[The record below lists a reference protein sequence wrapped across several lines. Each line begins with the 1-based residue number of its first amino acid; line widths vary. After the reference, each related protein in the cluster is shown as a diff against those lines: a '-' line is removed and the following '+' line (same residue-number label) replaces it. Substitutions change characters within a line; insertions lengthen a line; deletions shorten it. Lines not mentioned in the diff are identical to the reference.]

1 METLFNNIQKRIAD
15 NIEWLHGQV
24 DEDYGQLDMLYRQ
37 DEDSETYPMVYPMV
51 LIDTPEVQW
60 QTLGGVGGT
69 MQKGTVNVI
78 VKLAIDCYDDTHYT
92 SGTAEKAAERME
104 KTRQVHSLLQMYRPE
119 CCQTPM
125 QRKRSRYYTM
135 PRGIKIYEMHY
146 ETTVWED
153 GSLSKE

>member
-1 METLFNNIQKRIAD
+1 METLFNDIQKRIAD
-15 NIEWLHGQV
+15 NIEWLHDQV

-60 QTLGGVGGT
+60 QTLGGVGGI

-92 SGTAEKAAERME
+92 SGTAEKAAEGW
-104 KTRQVHSLLQMYRPE
+104 
-119 CCQTPM
+119 
-125 QRKRSRYYTM
+125 RKPGRYTLFC
-135 PRGIKIYEMHY
+135 RC
-146 ETTVWED
+146 TVPD
-153 GSLSKE
+153 AAKRRCKGKEAGTIPCPGG